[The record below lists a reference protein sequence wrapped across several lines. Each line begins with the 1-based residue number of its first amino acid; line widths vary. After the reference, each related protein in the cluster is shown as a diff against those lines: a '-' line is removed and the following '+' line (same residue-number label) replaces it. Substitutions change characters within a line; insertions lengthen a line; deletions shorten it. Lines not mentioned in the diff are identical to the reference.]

1 MHSDLLFSVVLCGKR
16 TGLRRKIMKRKMTG
30 AAGLAAAFV
39 AGMVVATA
47 LGGGLAAGRA
57 AAGAKTQAA
66 QQGQQQVTVQQV
78 ISPTVTDEDITL
90 LRKDLR
96 AMKMQVIGQNM
107 SMSDDEAQK
116 FWPIYN
122 HYVRDLSEVN
132 DQKYALLKQYA
143 EMWSTM
149 SDQDAL
155 IYVRHWLE
163 ADGEAQALRLKY
175 VPVVSQVL
183 PGRKAATFFQLDR
196 RLNMI
201 IDLQLFSQI
210 PLAHVKE

>member
-1 MHSDLLFSVVLCGKR
+1 MKP
-16 TGLRRKIMKRKMTG
+16 KIAG
-30 AAGLAAAFV
+30 AAGLALAFV

-47 LGGGLAAGRA
+47 LGGGMAAGVPKTPGA
-57 AAGAKTQAA
+57 AV
-66 QQGQQQVTVQQV
+66 QQQQKQQQVIVDRV
-78 ISPTVTDEDITL
+78 ISPTVTDEDIAL
-90 LRKDLR
+90 LRRDLR

-107 SMSDDEAQK
+107 SLSDEQAEK

-122 HYVRDLSEVN
+122 HYVKDLTEVN
-132 DQKYALLKQYA
+132 NQKYALLKQYA
-143 EMWSTM
+143 EMWATM

-210 PLAHVKE
+210 PLAHVKEQAGSVTGQP

>member
-1 MHSDLLFSVVLCGKR
+1 
-16 TGLRRKIMKRKMTG
+16 MKLKMTG

-47 LGGGLAAGRA
+47 LAAGMA
-57 AAGAKTQAA
+57 AARTKTPGAAA
-66 QQGQQQVTVQQV
+66 QQQVTVQKV
-78 ISPTVTDEDITL
+78 ISPNVTDEDIAL

-96 AMKMQVIGQNM
+96 AMKMQVIGENM
-107 SMSDDEAQK
+107 SLSDTEGQK

-122 HYVRDLSEVN
+122 HYVKDLSEVN
-132 DQKYALLKQYA
+132 NQKYALLKQYA

-149 SDQDAL
+149 SDEDAM

-183 PGRKAATFFQLDR
+183 PGKKAATFFQLDR

-210 PLAHVKE
+210 PLAHVKD

>member
-1 MHSDLLFSVVLCGKR
+1 
-16 TGLRRKIMKRKMTG
+16 MKCKMTG
-30 AAGLAAAFV
+30 AAGLVGAFV

-47 LGGGLAAGRA
+47 LGAGMAGAGA
-57 AAGAKTQAA
+57 AA
-66 QQGQQQVTVQQV
+66 QGQQVTVQRV
-78 ISPTVTDEDITL
+78 ISPTVTDEDIAL

-96 AMKMQVIGQNM
+96 TMKMQVIGQNM
-107 SMSDDEAQK
+107 SMSDSEAQK
-116 FWPIYN
+116 FWPVYN
-122 HYVRDLSEVN
+122 HYVRDLHEVN
-132 DQKYALLKQYA
+132 NQKYALLKQYA
-143 EMWSTM
+143 EMWATM

-155 IYVRHWLE
+155 IYVRNWLE
-163 ADGEAQALRLKY
+163 TDGQAQALRLKY

>member
-1 MHSDLLFSVVLCGKR
+1 
-16 TGLRRKIMKRKMTG
+16 MKRKMTG

-39 AGMVVATA
+39 AGMLVATA
-47 LGGGLAAGRA
+47 LGGGLAGAGA
-57 AAGAKTQAA
+57 AAQG
-66 QQGQQQVTVQQV
+66 QGQQVIVQKV
-78 ISPTVTDEDITL
+78 ITPTVTEDDITL

-107 SMSDDEAQK
+107 SLSEEEGQK

-122 HYVRDLSEVN
+122 HYVKDLQEVN
-132 DQKYALLKQYA
+132 NQKYALLKQYA
-143 EMWSTM
+143 EMWATM
-149 SDQDAL
+149 SDQDAM

-163 ADGEAQALRLKY
+163 VDTQVQQLRLKY
-175 VPVVSQVL
+175 VPTVSQVL

-201 IDLQLFSQI
+201 IDLQLFGQI
-210 PLAHVKE
+210 PLAHVKQ

>member
-1 MHSDLLFSVVLCGKR
+1 MHSHLLHSVVLSDKKAE
-16 TGLRRKIMKRKMTG
+16 LRRKIMKLKMTG

-47 LGGGLAAGRA
+47 LAAGMA
-57 AAGAKTQAA
+57 AARTKTPGAAA
-66 QQGQQQVTVQQV
+66 QQQVTVQKV
-78 ISPTVTDEDITL
+78 ISPNVTDEDIAL

-96 AMKMQVIGQNM
+96 AMKMQVIGENM
-107 SMSDDEAQK
+107 SLSDTEGQK

-122 HYVRDLSEVN
+122 HYVKDLSEVN
-132 DQKYALLKQYA
+132 NQKYALLKQYA

-149 SDQDAL
+149 SDEDAM

-183 PGRKAATFFQLDR
+183 PGKKAATFFQLDR

-201 IDLQLFSQI
+201 IDLQLFSQV

>member
-1 MHSDLLFSVVLCGKR
+1 
-16 TGLRRKIMKRKMTG
+16 MKCQMTG
-30 AAGLAAAFV
+30 ATGLAFV
-39 AGMVVATA
+39 VGMVVATA
-47 LGGGLAAGRA
+47 LGWGLA
-57 AAGAKTQAA
+57 AAGAKTPRADA
-66 QQGQQQVTVQQV
+66 GQEVTVQRV
-78 ISPTVTDEDITL
+78 ISPTVTDEDIAL
-90 LRKDLR
+90 LRQDLR

-107 SMSDDEAQK
+107 SLSDTEAEK

-122 HYVRDLSEVN
+122 HYVKDLQEVN
-132 DQKYALLKQYA
+132 NQKYALLKQYA
-143 EMWSTM
+143 ETWATL
-149 SDQDAL
+149 SDEDAL

-163 ADGEAQALRLKY
+163 ADGQAQALRLKY

-210 PLAHVKE
+210 PLAHVKH